1 MESRLKEVVMTWYQL
16 NEMQQNTEQMI
27 AQEQHQLNC
36 LDVATDI
43 VSLSAADV
51 DDTIDDLKVAFLR
64 LLFLY

>member
-1 MESRLKEVVMTWYQL
+1 VESRLKEVVMTWYQL

>member
-1 MESRLKEVVMTWYQL
+1 VESRLKEAVMTWYQL

>member
-43 VSLSAADV
+43 ISLSAADV

>member
-1 MESRLKEVVMTWYQL
+1 MESRLKEAVMTWYQL